1 MSRTPA
7 ALLVVAATLAGSTLY
22 VPAQDVQDKVDK
34 IFDRIEESKGS
45 GLWAG
50 IRELEELGRGSAE
63 SVRKGL
69 TRADAY
75 VRIAAA
81 RVLYGNEKREEALDT
96 LYKVVGG
103 KNSAAKR
110 AAADMIASLV
120 GADKGIT
127 APDRRVIASNL
138 ERQAT
143 DSDDGVAQVSLWRAL
158 WNLSPANI
166 KPIRELRKIHES
178 ADRRDVK
185 EEAALALAEMDRFDD
200 VRATLKELANE
211 PSDRGRMARAYIKL
225 KELSDDISKRAL
237 APAPATGPMGKY
249 DFKLLEEAIDQLKQ
263 YYHDD
268 SKVVAEKLIEAAVRG
283 ACASLDPYTMYM
295 DEKSIEEL
303 KKEALEMLYGGIG
316 ARVSMKK
323 DKAGRAWLTIEEP
336 IFSGPAYRA
345 GLRSN
350 DTIIE
355 VEGEATVGRELGDL
369 VRKLRGRPGTPV
381 KFKVSRR
388 GWTKEKEYTIVR
400 EEIRLESTTHRV
412 LPGGIGYIRLA
423 TFGDKDIDLVEKAIK
438 DMPDMKALVF
448 DLRGNTGGYLRTAHR
463 IASYFLDRGQPIVS
477 TMSRG
482 KEQDK
487 RLADGNK
494 LTDVP
499 LIMLVDDGSAS
510 ASEILAGALQDHK
523 RAVLVG
529 EKTFGKGS
537 VQDLKPM
544 KTTDEKSAIK
554 VTIAKWFLPSGK
566 SVEKDKPADSGV
578 QPDIKAVPPDVD
590 FWKLAEFER
599 LRAGDE
605 LDKYLKDIE
614 DMPLFEKIAESDN
627 ADLAVYPKF
636 DAFYESTKTKASKD
650 EVREL
655 VREQIRKRVQDHRG
669 KPLYLDFQTDHVLQ
683 RGILEA
689 CKLAKVD
696 AKVIKEYGTFAKKP
710 ASLTGDKQY

>member
-1 MSRTPA
+1 
-7 ALLVVAATLAGSTLY
+7 
-22 VPAQDVQDKVDK
+22 
-34 IFDRIEESKGS
+34 
-45 GLWAG
+45 
-50 IRELEELGRGSAE
+50 
-63 SVRKGL
+63 
-69 TRADAY
+69 
-75 VRIAAA
+75 VRIAVAK
-81 RVLYGNEKREEALDT
+81 VLYGNEKREEALDA
-96 LYKVVGG
+96 LYKVVNG
-103 KNSAAKR
+103 KNAAAKR
-110 AAADMIASLV
+110 SAADMIASLV
-120 GADKGIT
+120 GADKGIS
-127 APDRRVIASNL
+127 APERRTIAINL

-143 DSDDGVAQVSLWRAL
+143 EIDDAVAQVSLWRAL

-178 ADRRDVK
+178 ADRREVK

-200 VRATLKELANE
+200 VRSTLKELANE
-211 PSDRGRMARAYIKL
+211 PSDRGRMARAYLKL
-225 KELSDDISKRAL
+225 KELSDDISKRAT
-237 APAPATGPMGKY
+237 APAAAPGGKY

-263 YYHDD
+263 YFYDE
-268 SKVVAEKLIEAAVRG
+268 SKVSAEKLVEAAVRG
-283 ACASLDPYTMYM
+283 ACASLDPYTTYM
-295 DEKSIEEL
+295 DEKAIEEL

-316 ARVSMKK
+316 ARVSMRK

-336 IFSGPAYRA
+336 IFSGPAYKA

-350 DTIIE
+350 DTIVE
-355 VEGEATVGRELGDL
+355 VEGESTVGRDLGEL
-369 VRKLRGRPGTPV
+369 VRKLRGKPRTPV
-381 KFKVSRR
+381 KFKVLRR
-388 GWTKEKEYTIVR
+388 GWTKEKDYSIVR
-400 EEIRLESTTHRV
+400 EEIRLESTTHRM
-412 LPGGIGYIRLA
+412 LPGDIGYIRLA

-487 RLADGNK
+487 RTADGNK

-499 LIMLVDDGSAS
+499 LVMLVDEGSAS

-523 RAVLVG
+523 RAILVG

-554 VTIAKWFLPSGK
+554 ITIAKWYLPSGR
-566 SVEKDKPADSGV
+566 SVEKDKQTESGI
-578 QPDIKAVPPDVD
+578 QPDIKAAPPDQD

-605 LDKYLKDIE
+605 LDKYLKDNE
-614 DMPLFEKIAESDN
+614 DLKLYEKLAESDN
-627 ADLAVYPKF
+627 ADPALYPSF
-636 DAFYESTKTKASKD
+636 EAFYESLKTKASKD

-669 KPLYLDFQTDHVLQ
+669 KPLYIDFQTDQVLQ

-689 CKLAKVD
+689 CKLGKVD
-696 AKVIKEYGTFAKKP
+696 AKGIKEYGTFAKKP
-710 ASLTGDKQY
+710 SPTGDKQY

>member
-7 ALLVVAATLAGSTLY
+7 ALLVVAATFAGATLLA
-22 VPAQDVQDKVDK
+22 PAQDLQDKVDK
-34 IFDRIEESKGS
+34 IFDRIEESRGA

-50 IRELEELGRGSAE
+50 IRELEELGRGSVDN
-63 SVRKGL
+63 VRKGL
-69 TRADAY
+69 TRADGF

-81 RVLYGNEKREEALDT
+81 KILYANEKREEALDA

-103 KNSAAKR
+103 KNPAAKR
-110 AAADMIASLV
+110 SAADLIASLV
-120 GADKGIT
+120 GT
-127 APDRRVIASNL
+127 DRSLGAAERRAIAGNL
-138 ERQAT
+138 ERQAADT
-143 DSDDGVAQVSLWRAL
+143 DDPVAQVSLWRAL

-166 KPIRELRKIHES
+166 KPIRELRRIHES
-178 ADRRDVK
+178 AERRDVK
-185 EEAALALAEMDRFDD
+185 EEAALALAEMDRFDE
-200 VRATLKELANE
+200 VRTTLKELAVE
-211 PSDRGRMARAYIKL
+211 PSDRGRMARAYLKL
-225 KELSDDISKRAL
+225 KELSDDISKRAA
-237 APAPATGPMGKY
+237 APAAGPQGKY

-263 YYHDD
+263 YYYDD
-268 SKVVAEKLIEAAVRG
+268 SKVSAEKLVEAAVRG

-295 DEKSIEEL
+295 DEKMIEEL

-316 ARVSMKK
+316 ARVSMRK

-336 IFSGPAYRA
+336 IFSGPAYKA

-350 DTIIE
+350 DTIVE
-355 VEGEATVGRELGDL
+355 VEGESTAGRDLGEL
-369 VRKLRGRPGTPV
+369 VRKLRGKPGTPV
-381 KFKVSRR
+381 KFKVLRR

-400 EEIRLESTTHRV
+400 EEIRLESTTHRM
-412 LPGGIGYIRLA
+412 LPGEIGYVRLA
-423 TFGDKDIDLVEKAIK
+423 TFGDKDIDLVEKAVK

-463 IASYFLDRGQPIVS
+463 IASYFLDRGQPVVS
-477 TMSRG
+477 TISRG

-499 LIMLVDDGSAS
+499 LVILVDEGSAS
-510 ASEILAGALQDHK
+510 ASEILAGSLQDHK

-537 VQDLKPM
+537 VQDLKPL
-544 KTTDEKSAIK
+544 KTTEEKSAIK
-554 VTIAKWFLPSGK
+554 VTIAKWLLPSGR
-566 SVEKDKPADSGV
+566 SVEKDKPADSGI
-578 QPDIKAVPPDVD
+578 QPDVKAAPPEQD

-605 LDKYLKDIE
+605 LDKYLKEIE
-614 DMPLFEKIAESDN
+614 DMKLFERLAESDN
-627 ADLAVYPKF
+627 ADPSAYPNF
-636 DAFYESTKTKASKD
+636 DAFYESLKTKASKD

-655 VREQIRKRVQDHRG
+655 AREQIRKRVQDHRG
-669 KPLYLDFQTDHVLQ
+669 KPLYIDFQTDHVLQ

-689 CKLAKVD
+689 CRLGKVD
-696 AKVIKEYGTFAKKP
+696 AKGIKEYGTFAKKP
-710 ASLTGDKQY
+710 SPASDKQY